1 MKYPLFLSREEIYNG
16 HYSIKK
22 RDATCEFTRDLHY
35 HDFYEIQFYLSDIN
49 SERDRTNTALSLGE
63 ITVSEETLPL
73 VHGSLV
79 LINMFEPHQ
88 IQITC
93 EQPYIRYCISFD
105 SSLLLFACSD
115 TSNLF
120 NIFSSCARSGH
131 VRRLTSG
138 QILDLISICRRYE
151 TLSMANGRD
160 IMEKSIILEIFAY
173 IYNIF
178 YDGREISP
186 FDTRNMEIITNLISY
201 IDEHISGD
209 LSLEHLADSVSFSP
223 FYLSR
228 MFRRY
233 TGATLN
239 QYVIAKRID
248 KAKLLLAGS
257 VSAADAGRDTGFH
270 SYAHF
275 YRTFKKITG
284 MSPTEYQKR
293 E

>member
-35 HDFYEIQFYLSDIN
+35 H
-49 SERDRTNTALSLGE
+49 G
-63 ITVSEETLPL
+63 
-73 VHGSLV
+73 
-79 LINMFEPHQ
+79 
-88 IQITC
+88 
-93 EQPYIRYCISFD
+93 YCISFD

-160 IMEKSIILEIFAY
+160 
-173 IYNIF
+173 
-178 YDGREISP
+178 
-186 FDTRNMEIITNLISY
+186 
-201 IDEHISGD
+201 
-209 LSLEHLADSVSFSP
+209 
-223 FYLSR
+223 
-228 MFRRY
+228 
-233 TGATLN
+233 
-239 QYVIAKRID
+239 
-248 KAKLLLAGS
+248 
-257 VSAADAGRDTGFH
+257 TGFH

-275 YRTFKKITG
+275 YRTFKKTTG

>member
-49 SERDRTNTALSLGE
+49 SERDRTNTALPLGE

-151 TLSMANGRD
+151 TLSIAN
-160 IMEKSIILEIFAY
+160 
-173 IYNIF
+173 
-178 YDGREISP
+178 
-186 FDTRNMEIITNLISY
+186 
-201 IDEHISGD
+201 
-209 LSLEHLADSVSFSP
+209 
-223 FYLSR
+223 
-228 MFRRY
+228 
-233 TGATLN
+233 
-239 QYVIAKRID
+239 
-248 KAKLLLAGS
+248 
-257 VSAADAGRDTGFH
+257 GRDTGFH